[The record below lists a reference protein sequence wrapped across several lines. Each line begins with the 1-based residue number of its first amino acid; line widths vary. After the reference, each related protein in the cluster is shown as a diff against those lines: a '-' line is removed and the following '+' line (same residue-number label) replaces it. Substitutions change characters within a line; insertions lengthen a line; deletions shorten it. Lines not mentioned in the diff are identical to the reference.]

1 MIKIT
6 SIQKNSLVCKYT
18 TIHEY
23 IPIRYLGKKYTL
35 EKRKSQECL
44 ARLVVRS
51 LQLLCQKRVKSRSS
65 WSESD
70 MEKFRLAVTFVLY
83 HTRYLIGSRQVLD
96 RYSIGTRWVLDRYL
110 PTFFKSD
117 STSGRAEWQ
126 QQPSQCS
133 INQATLQMAAAANS
147 SNLET
152 LFLWTFPALAAA
164 ESSWVQPAVIAY
176 HYIHQ
181 RPTSIPIRH
190 GRFQ

>member
-44 ARLVVRS
+44 TRLVVRS

-70 MEKFRLAVTFVLY
+70 MKKNQSCSCICL
-83 HTRYLIGSRQVLD
+83 RYIIGTRQVL
-96 RYSIGTRWVLDRYL
+96 TQQLLDRYWS
-110 PTFFKSD
+110 TFFKSD
-117 STSGRAEWQ
+117 STSGRAEWQQ

-152 LFLWTFPALAAA
+152 LFLWTFRALAAA
-164 ESSWVQPAVIAY
+164 ESSWVQPAIAY